1 MPQRN
6 SVSERA
12 LRAARRRRAR
22 WDEWNEWV
30 RTPPAPTL
38 TTRSRRFAASASLVL
53 CFMLGAALSA
63 GAGDTVATFAEGT
76 TTEPAGDVVAP
87 AQALSTEAPAGTA
100 TEQTTTTLGETVAEE
115 AAAQPASPPAAEPV
129 ADAPVASEPPT
140 GEPTGVPEAP
150 PTPAPA
156 VAPSE
161 PEAAAAAPPVEEL
174 ASADPEMPPRVSATP
189 RAPALP
195 KPRRAAT
202 RKAKAVAKRQPHA
215 EAVLRLP
222 PRPAAVGSE
231 LEPEAKVPGI
241 DATVWLH
248 SSLPDPTPPSK
259 RLSRAF
265 AHRLRSIARASEV
278 DWALLLGLLR
288 AEGRDG
294 ATPATAAE
302 LRGFAARLADVRGQD
317 PRRIATALARDS
329 ETADRAVALT
339 HYHRA
344 VGLRA
349 LVRGLEWAKPRLE
362 ARLLRDD
369 RVATYEGGRF
379 DIASGRVDVRV
390 LVLIAYL
397 ADTYGEVT
405 VSSLTTGHRL
415 YSRPGV
421 ISAHV
426 YGLAVDIAALGGV
439 PIAGNQA
446 PGGLT
451 EDAVRNI
458 MLLPSELM
466 PRQII
471 SLLGLGGP
479 SFPLGDHGD
488 HIHVGY

>member
-6 SVSERA
+6 SMTDRA
-12 LRAARRRRAR
+12 FRAARWRRAR

-30 RTPPAPTL
+30 RTPPA
-38 TTRSRRFAASASLVL
+38 TTPARRSRRFAASTALVL
-53 CFMLGAALSA
+53 CYMLGAALSA
-63 GAGDTVATFAEGT
+63 GAGDTVATLAEGT
-76 TTEPAGDVVAP
+76 TTTAPAGDAVTPAEARPTEATAEVAP
-87 AQALSTEAPAGTA
+87 
-100 TEQTTTTLGETVAEE
+100 EQTTTETVPET
-115 AAAQPASPPAAEPV
+115 AAPPSAPQAAEPV
-129 ADAPVASEPPT
+129 AGPEVTP
-140 GEPTGVPEAP
+140 EPTAAP
-150 PTPAPA
+150 PTAVPEPPPAPA
-156 VAPSE
+156 PVVALPE
-161 PEAAAAAPPVEEL
+161 PEPEPGPPAPPAEERP
-174 ASADPEMPPRVSATP
+174 SADPDMPHRVPATAKA
-189 RAPALP
+189 RP
-195 KPRRAAT
+195 KPQHRAKRT
-202 RKAKAVAKRQPHA
+202 AKASAKRHPQVGP
-215 EAVLRLP
+215 VLRMRA
-222 PRPAAVGSE
+222 RPAGIGSE
-231 LEPEAKVPGI
+231 LEPEAKIPGV

-248 SSLPDPTPPSK
+248 RSMPDPTPPSK

-265 AHRLRSIARASEV
+265 AHRLRSIARASDV
-278 DWALLLGLLR
+278 DWALMLALIR
-288 AEGRDG
+288 AEGLNG
-294 ATPATAAE
+294 ATPATTPTLGALAARLGE
-302 LRGFAARLADVRGQD
+302 LRGQD
-317 PRRIATALARDS
+317 QRSVALALARDS
-329 ETADRAVALT
+329 ETADRAVALA

-379 DIASGRVDVRV
+379 DIESGRVDVRV

-397 ADTYGEVT
+397 ADMYGEVT
-405 VSSLTTGHRL
+405 VSSLKTGHRL

-439 PIAGNQA
+439 PIAGNQE

-458 MLLPSELM
+458 MLLPSELR